1 MTAESPRSR
10 TDSPPPTDTTGQNS
24 DSAAAIPE
32 TPLLTDSVFSGLL
45 STQFLGA
52 FNDNY
57 FKQMVLLKCTGLAAA
72 GGANLQPLALAA
84 FALPFVLLSGFA
96 GFLSDRYSK
105 RTIIVL
111 CKVGE
116 IAVMALSFLV
126 LLSGASE
133 EAKLAMLIAVLGFMG
148 AQSAFFGP
156 SKYVILP
163 ELFPGKRL
171 LPVNGA
177 IQMTTFLA
185 IIFGTAIAGIALDK
199 LEGNLWLCSIG
210 AVGIAAVGT
219 LTSLLVRRTPVARP
233 GLKFEA
239 GNLFVPQDVRSFLLL
254 DRRLLNALLVMTMFW
269 FVGGVAQPAVNNLGE
284 LTLHLSRTRTS
295 LLAAAIGV
303 GIATGCVVA
312 GFAGSRSHQSG
323 ERWTR
328 RGSWLIIFSLLLIT
342 FLGSGLAGRP
352 ATSNDLTATPPVAAA
367 SNRLRAGEPAVES
380 VYSSLTR
387 ANLLEW
393 SLRGSMFLLGFAA
406 GIFVVPLQVFIQQA
420 PPADKKGRMIGTM
433 NLMTWIGILLSA
445 GFLAI
450 AQLLIAW
457 LSSAD
462 QDAWHHMTFFALAV
476 LMVPIALFYRLPSA
490 AR

>member
-1 MTAESPRSR
+1 MDVAEHTEP
-10 TDSPPPTDTTGQNS
+10 
-24 DSAAAIPE
+24 AAKDV
-32 TPLLTDSVFSGLL
+32 PLTLDHVFGGVLA
-45 STQFLGA
+45 TQFLGA

-72 GGANLQPLALAA
+72 GGTNLQPLALAA

-96 GFLSDRYSK
+96 GYLSDRFSK

-116 IAVMALSFLV
+116 ILVMGLSFLV
-126 LLSGASE
+126 LLSGTSAQTQ
-133 EAKLAMLIAVLGFMG
+133 LTMLIAVLGFMG

-156 SKYVILP
+156 SKYGILP

-185 IIFGTAIAGIALDK
+185 IIFGTAVAGFALDS
-199 LEGNLWLCSIG
+199 LGGSLWLCSIG

-219 LTSLLVRRTPVARP
+219 LTSLLIRRTPVALP

-239 GNLFVPQDVRSFLLL
+239 GSLFIPQDVRAFLMQ
-254 DRRLLNALLVMTMFW
+254 DRRLLRALLVMTMFW

-295 LLAAAIGV
+295 LMAAAIGV

-312 GFAGSRSHQSG
+312 GFAGAGSHQSG

-328 RGSWLIIFSLLLIT
+328 RGSWLIIASLLLIT
-342 FLGSGLAGRP
+342 FLGSGAIGRP
-352 ATSNDLTATPPVAAA
+352 EPSALSSEWLNEVPPDGALQLVDRSREAILDSLLHA
-367 SNRLRAGEPAVES
+367 NS
-380 VYSSLTR
+380 V
-387 ANLLEW
+387 EW
-393 SLRGSMFLLGFAA
+393 SLRTAMFLLGFAA
-406 GIFVVPLQVFIQQA
+406 GIFVVPIQVFIQQA
-420 PPADKKGRMIGTM
+420 PPADKKGRLIGTM
-433 NLMTWIGILLSA
+433 NLMTWIGIMLSA
-445 GFLAI
+445 GFLWVM
-450 AQLLIAW
+450 Q
-457 LSSAD
+457 
-462 QDAWHHMTFFALAV
+462 MTLVAFAGKEHANQNHYWTFLTLAV
-476 LMVPIALFYRLPSA
+476 AMVPIALFYRLPTLSSDPGGD
-490 AR
+490 